1 MCSVTE
7 LKDEFQKYLNDSR
20 DYYSDKE
27 PITDRKLLQLWLDCA
42 EPREKRIQ
50 ELEKENNLLKE
61 QMKKLRQYMIN
72 TFEEMV
78 TKEENM
84 IEVDNLR
91 DEVRNLD
98 KSVKSCWRHQLIL
111 AGVLCFTEICDL
123 IVNLFQK

>member
-1 MCSVTE
+1 MRSVTE
-7 LKDEFQKYLNDSR
+7 LKDEFQKYMSASC
-20 DYYSDKE
+20 DYYSEDE
-27 PITDRKLLQLWLDCA
+27 PITNRKLLQLWLDCA
-42 EPREKRIQ
+42 NPREKKIQ
-50 ELEKENNLLKE
+50 ELEKENEKLKE
-61 QMKKLRQYMIN
+61 QIEDLKQYAIN

-78 TKEENM
+78 TKEENI

-91 DEVRNLD
+91 DEVRSLD